1 VIIQKQKECGWVNFF
16 EGLILREWQ
25 LAMQLHLRWMRSQK
39 SSKRWVAALI
49 RKMWQVAWDLWEHR
63 NGYLHDREDNLLS
76 IQVNN
81 SIIIQFDLGY
91 KKLDRATQALFS
103 GGLHSILAKPFEIRQ
118 QWVRRVQSARDME
131 STQTTRAY
139 IGKRRI
145 MAKWLR
151 ASGGKET

>member
-1 VIIQKQKECGWVNFF
+1 
-16 EGLILREWQ
+16 
-25 LAMQLHLRWMRSQK
+25 
-39 SSKRWVAALI
+39 
-49 RKMWQVAWDLWEHR
+49 MWQVAWDLWEHR

-81 SIIIQFDLGY
+81 SIITQFDLGY

-103 GGLHSILAKPFEIRQ
+103 GSLHSILAKPFEIRQ